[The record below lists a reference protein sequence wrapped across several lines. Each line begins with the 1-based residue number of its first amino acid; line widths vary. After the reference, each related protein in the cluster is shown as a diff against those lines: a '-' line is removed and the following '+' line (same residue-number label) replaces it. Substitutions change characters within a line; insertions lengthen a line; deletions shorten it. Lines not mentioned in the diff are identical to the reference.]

1 MSKRGKRARPHPA
14 RLRLRSLFSPL
25 QVREFRL
32 IWTAEIASLVG
43 DWATRL
49 ALAVVVLERTGSA
62 TIASLVVGVSLFAWL
77 GPGQLLSQLADVYSR
92 RTVMIVS
99 DLIRAAVFVGLAFP
113 VPTWMLLVGAGV
125 AGLATPPFATAQ
137 SAIIRDL
144 VPADRYGAAMSLSG
158 MTMDA
163 GIVLGYAVGG
173 VLLALTSPQGAL
185 VLNAGTFL
193 ISAWLISRLPAT
205 AGARSAGAGGD
216 GGRTTSPLRGGLALV
231 FRQPIVRLAA
241 GVAIL
246 ASGSG
251 VAIES
256 LVVVYNGRDLLGPQ
270 WVPGAVLAATYGVS
284 LVVTACLPHAGTRQH
299 LVRAAGLACGLGGVI
314 VAVGFLS
321 GSHAGAIV
329 AFVVTGTFFAVLA
342 PANVVVG
349 PLLPNAVRASAFGVL
364 WGVLVIMQSSG
375 AATAGVLADHV
386 ATPLAGALMCV
397 PALAAAGW
405 ALLAPAPVGLGDDV
419 EAPLAAAVPAP
430 AAALV
435 QRPAVA
441 YAATE
446 PATARHI
453 ELRDRN
459 GSGSPASG
467 RHSLPARVEEY
478 SGGI

>member
-1 MSKRGKRARPHPA
+1 
-14 RLRLRSLFSPL
+14 LRLRSLLSPL

-32 IWTAEIASLVG
+32 IWTAEIFSLVG

-99 DLIRAAVFVGLAFP
+99 DLLRAAVFVGLAFP

-144 VPADRYGAAMSLSG
+144 VPSDRYGAAMSLSG

-163 GIVLGYAVGG
+163 GVVLGYAVGG
-173 VLLALTSPQGAL
+173 ALLALTSPQGAL
-185 VLNAGTFL
+185 VLNAGTFVL
-193 ISAWLISRLPAT
+193 SAVLISRLPKTPAPQR
-205 AGARSAGAGGD
+205 AASQ
-216 GGRTTSPLRGGLALV
+216 GGRAPSPLRGGLAVV

-256 LVVVYNGRDLLGPQ
+256 LVVVYNGRDLQGPQ
-270 WVPGAVLAATYGVS
+270 WTPGAVLAATYGIS
-284 LVVTACLPHAGTRQH
+284 LVVTACLPHKGTRQQ
-299 LVRAAGLACGLGGVI
+299 LVRAAGLTCGFAGAI
-314 VAVGFLS
+314 VVVGFLS
-321 GSHAGAIV
+321 GSHAGAVI
-329 AFVVTGTFFAVLA
+329 AFVAAGAFFAVLA

-349 PLLPNAVRASAFGVL
+349 PLLPSAVRASSFGVL

-386 ATPLAGALMCV
+386 STSLAGALVCF
-397 PALAAAGW
+397 PALAAAAW
-405 ALLAPAPVGLGDDV
+405 ALLARSPAGLSDDV
-419 EAPLAAAVPAP
+419 EAPLAVPGPAPVASPAAVPPTAPVVQPALAQVAYRPAP
-430 AAALV
+430 ARL
-435 QRPAVA
+435 
-441 YAATE
+441 
-446 PATARHI
+446 I
-453 ELRDRN
+453 ELNDRN
-459 GSGSPASG
+459 GNGSTPRG
-467 RHSLPARVEEY
+467 RHSMPARVEEY